1 MAFRDK
7 QKVVYTSP
15 LKALSNQKYR
25 ELAEE
30 FGDVGLMTGDTSIS
44 PNASCVVMTTEIL
57 RSMAYRGSEMLAQVG
72 WLIFDEVHYM
82 TDRERG
88 VVWEECIM
96 LTPPGAR
103 CVFLSATLPNSLQF
117 AQWVARLHRQPCHV
131 VYTDTRPTPLQHLCY
146 PTGGSSRGAKRDAG
160 GQARAGLHLVVD
172 EHRRFRED
180 NFGRMQ
186 AFFEGQRLASAGPAS
201 KGGGPASKGNRAAD
215 VLGPLAMVDDVVKV
229 VRCCKANN
237 MIPAIVFSFSR
248 KDCEVYAKKSSVS
261 DLDFTTPEEKEA
273 IQAVFDNAI
282 ALLSEEDRQLPPVTS
297 VLPMLRAGIGVHHS
311 GLLPVVKELV
321 ELLFQ
326 EQLLKVLFATETFA
340 IGLNMPARTVVFTQ
354 LRKFDGE
361 ETRVVSPG
369 EYTQMSG
376 RAGRR
381 GKDAKGYVIVMADK
395 DLDAETARQLM
406 LGSTAPLK
414 SSFKLSFYTLL
425 NVMRRAAGEVDM
437 EAIIAKSFHQFQHEQ
452 ALPEHAKR
460 VAALE
465 AQAEAIQVA
474 GADSL
479 AEYTR
484 LKAELDRLGAVI
496 LAEVL
501 RPQRCLHFLR
511 PGRIIRVRVSGVD
524 FGWGVT
530 CAVTRKG
537 AADKPGAAAAPPG
550 AASQYVVDTLLRLLP
565 PSGPGK
571 APQAVVGDDTGGE
584 LHVIPVALTCVSSIS
599 ALLVQLPADLRPASA
614 RQAVGQGLADLK
626 RRFPG
631 GLPKL
636 DPVADMHIDEP
647 EFKHAVH
654 KVEELEPQLLAH
666 PLFSPNAEAQRYGSA
681 EDEAGRAEQRSKLQ
695 HKAALQ
701 SEAAALR
708 AAMLDSE
715 VVRFRRELGSR
726 SQVLRRLGHIDTQG
740 VVQLKGRAACGIDTA
755 DELVATELMFNGVFG
770 ALSPPVVAALCSC
783 FIPTEKSS
791 VEAPLQGDLRT
802 AVAQLLETARTVGEV
817 QHEAGMEVDVD
828 AYCEGFCD
836 TLCDPVLKWC
846 TGTPFGQ
853 LLANTD
859 LFEGTLIRAVRRL
872 DELLMQLSAAA
883 AAVGDV
889 KLRDKFNAAAESLR
903 HGIMF
908 AGSLYL

>member
-103 CVFLSATLPNSLQF
+103 CVFLSATLPNALQF

-172 EHRRFRED
+172 EQRRFRED

-186 AFFEGQRLASAGPAS
+186 AFFESQRLASAGPAN
-201 KGGGPASKGNRAAD
+201 KGGGAGKPGGRQPD

-237 MIPAIVFSFSR
+237 MLPAIVFSFSR
-248 KDCEVYAKKSSVS
+248 KDCEVYAKKCSVS
-261 DLDFTTPEEKEA
+261 DLDFTSADEKEQ

-282 ALLSEEDRQLPPVTS
+282 ALLSEEDQQLPPVTS
-297 VLPMLRAGIGVHHS
+297 VLAMLRAGIGVHHS

-321 ELLFQ
+321 ELLFG

-361 ETRVVSPG
+361 ETRLIAPG

-381 GKDAKGYVIVMADK
+381 GKDAKGYVIVMCDK
-395 DLDAETARQLM
+395 DLEAETARQLM
-406 LGSTAPLK
+406 LGTTAPLK

-484 LKAELDRLGAVI
+484 LKAELDRLSAVV
-496 LAEVL
+496 LAEML

-524 FGWGVT
+524 FGWGVA
-530 CAVTRKG
+530 CAITRKG
-537 AADKPGAAAAPPG
+537 AVPSSAQPVG
-550 AASQYVVDTLLRLLP
+550 AASEYVVDTLLRILP

-571 APQAVVGDDTGGE
+571 APQPVVGDDASGE
-584 LHVIPVALTCVSSIS
+584 LHVIPVALTCVSTIS
-599 ALLVQLPADLRPASA
+599 ALLVQLPADLRPAGA
-614 RQAVGQGLADLK
+614 RQAVGTGLAEL
-626 RRFPG
+626 RARFPG
-631 GLPKL
+631 GLPRL
-636 DPVADMHIDEP
+636 DPVADMKIDEP
-647 EFKHAVH
+647 EFVHAVR

-666 PLFSPNAEAQRYGSA
+666 PLFSANAEAQRYGA
-681 EDEAGRAEQRSKLQ
+681 GEDDEAKAELRSKLQ

-708 AAMLDSE
+708 ARMLDSE
-715 VVRFRRELGSR
+715 VVRFRRELHSR
-726 SQVLRRLGHIDTQG
+726 SQVLRKLGHLDDSG
-740 VVQLKGRAACGIDTA
+740 VVTLKGRAACGIDTA
-755 DELVATELMFNGVFG
+755 DELLVTELMFNGVFG
-770 ALSPPVVAALCSC
+770 ALSPPLVAALCSC

-791 VEAPLQGDLRT
+791 VETPLQGDLRA
-802 AVAQLLETARTVGEV
+802 AVAQLMDTARMVAEV
-817 QHEAGMEVDVD
+817 QHGAGMEVDVD
-828 AYCEGFCD
+828 AYCEAYCD

-846 TGTPFGQ
+846 TGTPFGE
-853 LLANTD
+853 LLRNTD

-908 AGSLYL
+908 AASLYL